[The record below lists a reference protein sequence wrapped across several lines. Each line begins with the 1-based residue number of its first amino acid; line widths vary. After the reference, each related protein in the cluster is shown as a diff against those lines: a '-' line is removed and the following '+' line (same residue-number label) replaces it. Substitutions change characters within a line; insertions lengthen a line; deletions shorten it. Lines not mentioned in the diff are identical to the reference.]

1 MKPDSTKSGHGNK
14 KGHALL
20 RCGLVLWCVG
30 KFWAFGTRRKA
41 LDPGFRRD
49 DDFEFRSFYKL
60 ISDARAAVFGQLWY
74 GEWMPASLPN
84 VITCM

>member
-1 MKPDSTKSGHGNK
+1 MGCWYTTED
-14 KGHALL
+14 
-20 RCGLVLWCVG
+20 
-30 KFWAFGTRRKA
+30 FWAFGTRRKT

-74 GEWMPASLPN
+74 GEWMPVSLPN